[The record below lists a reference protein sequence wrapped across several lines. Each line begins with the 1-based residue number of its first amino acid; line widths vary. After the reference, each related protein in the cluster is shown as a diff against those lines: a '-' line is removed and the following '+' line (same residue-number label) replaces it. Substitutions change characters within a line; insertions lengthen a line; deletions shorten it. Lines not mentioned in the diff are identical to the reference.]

1 MIVRKSKAL
10 LLLLFFSGNV
20 PADVVFDVEDML
32 DWKNKRFDGE
42 TQYSLQSPDTMIK
55 AVSRDSASGLF
66 FESEIDLQ
74 KTPVI
79 NWSWKVEKFPTVVD
93 EKIKAGD
100 DFAARVYIVVQ
111 DGWTFLSS
119 RAISYVWSQQTVVD
133 EAWANP
139 YTGKRA
145 MMISVESSTTTGVVK
160 IQKRNVREDL
170 KRLFG
175 KDFKKIH
182 AVAIMTD
189 SDSSASSAEAFYS
202 GITFTDQ

>member
-1 MIVRKSKAL
+1 MIIRKTKVL

-20 PADVVFDVEDML
+20 PADVVFDVADML

-42 TQYSLQSPDTMIK
+42 TLYSLQSPDTMIK

-66 FESEIDLQ
+66 FKSEIDLQ

-79 NWSWKVEKFPTVVD
+79 NWSWKVAKFPTVVD

-100 DFAARVYIVVQ
+100 DFAARIYIVVQ

-133 EAWANP
+133 EVWPNP

-160 IQKRNVREDL
+160 TQKRNVREDL

-189 SDSSASSAEAFYS
+189 SDSSASSAEAYYS
-202 GITFTDQ
+202 GISFTDQ